1 VSIRSLRHVRLASVV
16 VVVLAL
22 VVTATALAARGDP
35 KERFT
40 PADQARARAM
50 ELRVGDLNPAYAVH
64 PAPISSGGFYC
75 AALDESD
82 LTLSGK
88 GSSPIFTATG
98 EFVRSI
104 AAVYATRA
112 DANQSWQRVMSPAGA
127 QCQRTALRAEL
138 QSSAMRLVSLKR
150 IPFPS
155 RGTRSVAYR
164 AVATLQGVRFYVDV
178 VTMQVS
184 RAEAG
189 VIYVNALAPPPQ
201 SEVRRL
207 TGLVATRAQ
216 KAMRGS

>member
-1 VSIRSLRHVRLASVV
+1 MSIRTLRQVKLASVAL
-16 VVVLAL
+16 VLAL
-22 VVTATALAARGDP
+22 VVSATALAARGDP

-50 ELRVGDLNPAYAVH
+50 VLRPTDLNAAYVAH

-75 AALDESD
+75 AALDASD
-82 LTLSGK
+82 LTLTGK
-88 GSSPIFTATG
+88 GSSPIFTTTG

-112 DANQSWQRVMSPAGA
+112 DANQAWRRAVSPAGA

-164 AVATLQGVRFYVDV
+164 AVATLQGIRFYVDV

-207 TGLVATRAQ
+207 TGLVAMRAQ
-216 KAMRGS
+216 KAMRGA

>member
-1 VSIRSLRHVRLASVV
+1 MSVRTLRRVKLVSV

-22 VVTATALAARGDP
+22 VLTATALAGRGDP

-50 ELRVGDLNPAYAVH
+50 VLRVGDLNPAYAVH
-64 PAPISSGGFYC
+64 PAPITSGGLYC
-75 AALDESD
+75 SALDESD
-82 LTLSGK
+82 LTLTGR

-112 DANQSWQRVMSPAGA
+112 DANQSWRRALSPAGE
-127 QCQRTALRAEL
+127 QCQRTELRAEL
-138 QSSAMRLVSLKR
+138 QSSTMRLVSLKR

-155 RGTRSVAYR
+155 MGTRSVAYR
-164 AVATLQGVRFYVDV
+164 ALATLQGVRFYVDV
-178 VTMQVS
+178 VSMQVS

-189 VIYVNALAPPPQ
+189 LIYVNALAPPPRD
-201 SEVRRL
+201 EVRRL
-207 TGLVATRAQ
+207 TKVVETRAQ
-216 KAMRGS
+216 KAMRGA

>member
-1 VSIRSLRHVRLASVV
+1 MSVRTLRRVKLVSV

-22 VVTATALAARGDP
+22 ALTATALAGRGDP
-35 KERFT
+35 KERLT

-50 ELRVGDLNPAYAVH
+50 VLRVGDLNPAYAVH
-64 PAPISSGGFYC
+64 PAPIPSGGLYC
-75 AALDESD
+75 SALDESD
-82 LTLSGK
+82 LTITGR

-112 DANQSWQRVMSPAGA
+112 DANQSWRQALSPAGQ
-127 QCQRTALRAEL
+127 QCQRTELRTEL
-138 QSSAMRLVSLKR
+138 QSSTMRLVSLKR
-150 IPFPS
+150 IPFPA

-164 AVATLQGVRFYVDV
+164 ALATLQGVRFYVDV
-178 VTMQVS
+178 VSMQVS

-201 SEVRRL
+201 DEVRRL
-207 TGLVATRAQ
+207 TKLVETRAQ
-216 KAMRGS
+216 KAMRGA

>member
-1 VSIRSLRHVRLASVV
+1 VRLATA

-22 VVTATALAARGDP
+22 VVTATALAGRGDP

-40 PADQARARAM
+40 PADQTRARAM
-50 ELRVGDLNPAYAVH
+50 VLRVGDLNAAYVAH
-64 PAPISSGGFYC
+64 PAPISTGGFYC
-75 AALDESD
+75 AALDQSD
-82 LTLSGK
+82 LTLTGR

-112 DANQSWQRVMSPAGA
+112 DADQSWRRALSPAGQ

-138 QSSAMRLVSLKR
+138 QSSTMRLVSLKR

-155 RGTRSVAYR
+155 KGTRSVAYR
-164 AVATLQGVRFYVDV
+164 AVATLQGIHFYVDV
-178 VTMQVS
+178 VSMQVS
-184 RAEAG
+184 RAVAG

-207 TGLVATRAQ
+207 SGLVATRAQ
-216 KAMRGS
+216 KAMRSA

>member
-1 VSIRSLRHVRLASVV
+1 VSIRTLRRVKFASVV
-16 VVVLAL
+16 LVLAL
-22 VVTATALAARGDP
+22 VLSATALAARGDP

-50 ELRVGDLNPAYAVH
+50 VLRPGDLNPAYAVH
-64 PAPISSGGFYC
+64 PAPISSGGSYC
-75 AALDESD
+75 PALDESD
-82 LTLSGK
+82 LTLTGR

-98 EFVRSI
+98 EFVRST

-112 DANQSWQRVMSPAGA
+112 DADQSWRRAMSPAGE
-127 QCQRTALRAEL
+127 QCQRTVLRAEL
-138 QSSAMRLVSLKR
+138 QTSAMRLVSLKR

-155 RGTRSVAYR
+155 RGARSVAYR

-178 VTMQVS
+178 VAMQVS

-201 SEVRRL
+201 SEVRRF

-216 KAMRGS
+216 KAMRGA